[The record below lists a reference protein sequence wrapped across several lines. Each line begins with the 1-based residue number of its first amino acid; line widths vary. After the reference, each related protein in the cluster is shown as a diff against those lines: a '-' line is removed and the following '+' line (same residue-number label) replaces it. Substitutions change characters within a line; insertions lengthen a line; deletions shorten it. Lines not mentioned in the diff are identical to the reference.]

1 MSGLA
6 VFGLKYP
13 SLLQFDKG
21 MDDDVIRSN
30 LRSLYGIE
38 HAPCDTYLR
47 ERLDEVEPASIRRSF
62 TSVFSAVQREKML
75 EPFRFIDGSY
85 LISVD
90 GTGYF
95 YSDKVHCNQCCQK
108 HHRDGSVS
116 YYHQMLAAVLVHP
129 DQSSV
134 LPLAPEPILKQD
146 GKKKNDCERN
156 AARRLLGDL
165 RREHPH
171 LKVTIVEDGLASNA
185 PHIQTLRELGM
196 NFILGAKQGDHAFLF
211 DWVNTSEVSTFE
223 KTSRDGKHYRF
234 RFINGVPLNESNL
247 DCNINFLECWETGS
261 NGKVQHFSWVTDFS
275 LSCDNVYHIMRGGR
289 ARWRIENE
297 TFNTLKNQGYHFEHN
312 FGHGQKNLSTIMAF
326 LMLLAFLVDQVQALA
341 CDVFKQ
347 AVVASKGNKRFWTR
361 VRSVFTELYVNS
373 WGDMYMA
380 FIYGRK
386 APLLV
391 PDTS

>member
-1 MSGLA
+1 MERVKFKKNLSVMAMLKRCRYFFNKVPDEKIRRSEVTLSECLMSGLA

-47 ERLDEVEPASIRRSF
+47 ERLDEVEPASMRRAF

-95 YSDKVHCNQCCQK
+95 FSDKVHCDQCCQK

-116 YYHQMLAAVLVHP
+116 YYHQVLAAVLVHP
-129 DQSSV
+129 DQSCV

-196 NFILGAKQGDHAFLF
+196 NFILGAKEGDHAFLF
-211 DWVNTSEVSTFE
+211 DWVNKSEVSTFE
-223 KTSRDGKHYRF
+223 KKGRDGKYYRF
-234 RFINGVPLNESNL
+234 R
-247 DCNINFLECWETGS
+247 
-261 NGKVQHFSWVTDFS
+261 
-275 LSCDNVYHIMRGGR
+275 DNATPI
-289 ARWRIENE
+289 
-297 TFNTLKNQGYHFEHN
+297 L
-312 FGHGQKNLSTIMAF
+312 
-326 LMLLAFLVDQVQALA
+326 
-341 CDVFKQ
+341 
-347 AVVASKGNKRFWTR
+347 
-361 VRSVFTELYVNS
+361 
-373 WGDMYMA
+373 
-380 FIYGRK
+380 
-386 APLLV
+386 
-391 PDTS
+391 